1 MQIKTHN
8 PTEWLTH
15 FGLNHAVEVKGGER
29 TLYLSGQTSSDKNG
43 DPLHPGDLVAQFQQ
57 AWDELVQALH
67 SAEMTPA
74 NLVRLNNYT
83 LDVPAFMEA
92 AEQIVPIYAE
102 SGAQLSATLLGV
114 RELYHPDILIEIE
127 GTAVA

>member
-8 PTEWLTH
+8 PTQWLTH

-29 TLYLSGQTSSDKNG
+29 TLYLSGQTSSDAEG
-43 DPLHPGDLVAQFQQ
+43 EPLHPGDLVAQFRT
-57 AWDELVQALH
+57 AWGELLKALE
-67 SAEMTPA
+67 SADMSPA
-74 NLVRLNNYT
+74 NLVRLNIYT
-83 LDVPAFMEA
+83 VDTAVFMDA

-102 SGAQLSATLLGV
+102 SGAQLCATLLGV

>member
-8 PTEWLTH
+8 PTQWLTH

-29 TLYLSGQTSSDKNG
+29 TLYLSGQTSSDAEG
-43 DPLHPGDLVAQFQQ
+43 EPLHPGDLVAQFRT
-57 AWDELVQALH
+57 AWGELLKALE
-67 SAEMTPA
+67 SADMSPA
-74 NLVRLNNYT
+74 NLVRLNIYT
-83 LDVPAFMEA
+83 VDTSAFMDA

-102 SGAQLSATLLGV
+102 SGAQLCATLLGV

>member
-8 PTEWLTH
+8 PTQWLTH

-29 TLYLSGQTSSDKNG
+29 TLYLSGQTSSDAEG
-43 DPLHPGDLVAQFQQ
+43 EPLHPGDLVAQFRTS
-57 AWDELVQALH
+57 WGELLKALE
-67 SAEMTPA
+67 SADMSPA
-74 NLVRLNNYT
+74 NLVRLNIYT
-83 LDVPAFMEA
+83 VDTAAFMDA

-102 SGAQLSATLLGV
+102 SGAQLCATLLGV